1 MEDGFFVYGG
11 KYHCREA
18 IAALILT
25 PPYRTNAMELDAF
38 ADYVTAGV
46 SGPTTGYS
54 ERRTL
59 SIVQAG
65 YESMASGMPIDLCQ
79 RFREV

>member
-11 KYHCREA
+11 KTIAERQLQPYPD
-18 IAALILT
+18 AALSD
-25 PPYRTNAMELDAF
+25 YAMELDAF

-65 YESMASGMPIDLCQ
+65 YESMATGMPIDLCQ
-79 RFREV
+79 RFGEL